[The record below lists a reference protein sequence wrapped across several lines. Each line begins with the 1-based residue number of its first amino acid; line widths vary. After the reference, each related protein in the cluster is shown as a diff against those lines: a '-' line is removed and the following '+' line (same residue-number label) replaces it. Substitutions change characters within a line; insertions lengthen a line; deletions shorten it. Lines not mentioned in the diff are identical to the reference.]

1 MPAKQWPAARNAWS
15 RVAGRATNELV
26 PELVSG
32 EILPDIVDSVV
43 LTPGRGGCG
52 RARWRRG
59 RMSAPARHRDHL
71 IALPPACRARQLT
84 RKLTRIDLQAGSR
97 SIESSR
103 RLHVLLSQAT
113 TGEACGQI
121 RTSGFRR
128 LAGCEAVLEA
138 RARAYSSSHSF
149 CMVFSVNLSL
159 RPILSLISLSLLAA
173 VLVLDLW

>member
-1 MPAKQWPAARNAWS
+1 MFPSNICAGPQYLCKQWPAARNAWS

-84 RKLTRIDLQAGSR
+84 RKLTRF
-97 SIESSR
+97 
-103 RLHVLLSQAT
+103 
-113 TGEACGQI
+113 TGWKSVKRPPA
-121 RTSGFRR
+121 R
-128 LAGCEAVLEA
+128 LADRSGPLVFAGWQAARPCLRRA
-138 RARAYSSSHSF
+138 RARTPAAIHSAWYF
-149 CMVFSVNLSL
+149 PS
-159 RPILSLISLSLLAA
+159 ISLS
-173 VLVLDLW
+173 DRFCPSFRCPS

>member
-84 RKLTRIDLQAGSR
+84 RKLTRFTGWKSVKRQCGRDGLAGSGPDVAMPAER
-97 SIESSR
+97 
-103 RLHVLLSQAT
+103 
-113 TGEACGQI
+113 
-121 RTSGFRR
+121 
-128 LAGCEAVLEA
+128 
-138 RARAYSSSHSF
+138 
-149 CMVFSVNLSL
+149 
-159 RPILSLISLSLLAA
+159 
-173 VLVLDLW
+173 

>member
-1 MPAKQWPAARNAWS
+1 MPAKQWPVARNAWS

-84 RKLTRIDLQAGSR
+84 RKLTRFTGWKSVKRPPARLADRSGPLVFAGWQ
-97 SIESSR
+97 SS
-103 RLHVLLSQAT
+103 S
-113 TGEACGQI
+113 AC
-121 RTSGFRR
+121 FRR
-128 LAGCEAVLEA
+128 A
-138 RARAYSSSHSF
+138 RARSSSVLI
-149 CMVFSVNLSL
+149 CMQCSVKVGR
-159 RPILSLISLSLLAA
+159 RPISCLISSCLLAVEQVG
-173 VLVLDLW
+173 VLQYDCARA